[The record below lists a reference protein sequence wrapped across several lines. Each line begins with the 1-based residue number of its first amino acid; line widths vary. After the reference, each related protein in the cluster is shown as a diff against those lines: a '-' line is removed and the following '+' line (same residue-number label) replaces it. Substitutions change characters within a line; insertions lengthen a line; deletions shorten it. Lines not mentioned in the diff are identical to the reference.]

1 MESALAR
8 RPPPTLTTQKERA
21 PLSGTGLRIGRLEEL
36 ASEFGLVER
45 ALGDPAMLADA
56 REYARLTRRHRELTP
71 VVTLYREYQAAQ
83 RDLAG
88 ARELLQDPDMREL
101 AAGEVDSL
109 VARLGELE
117 AELEVLLLPTDPDD
131 AKDVILEI
139 RAGAGG
145 AEAALFAVDLLRM
158 YTRYAEG
165 TGLKVNVL
173 DASESDLGG
182 ASKVV
187 AEVTGDMAF
196 RAFKWERGVHRVQR
210 VPATES
216 QGRIHTST
224 VTVAVL
230 PEAEQGEVQLDLSEV
245 RIDVFRS
252 QGAGGQGVNT
262 TDSAVRAV
270 YRAGTPDEITVVCQ
284 DGRSQI
290 KNREKALVVLASRLA
305 ERERAAR
312 EARERSERASQVGT
326 GERSEK
332 IRTYNYPQ
340 NRVTDHRLEGEHKNF
355 ALDTVMEGGLV
366 PVVAHLARDERE
378 RQLMALGTGD
388 EAASGERGVYG
399 TA

>member
-1 MESALAR
+1 MVRDAR
-8 RPPPTLTTQKERA
+8 R
-21 PLSGTGLRIGRLEEL
+21 GGRLEEL
-36 ASEFGLVER
+36 ASEFGMVER
-45 ALGDPAMLADA
+45 ALGDPAALADG
-56 REYARLTRRHRELTP
+56 REYARLTRRHRELLP
-71 VVTLYREYQAAQ
+71 LVTLHREREAVLS
-83 RDLAG
+83 DLEG
-88 ARELLQDPDMREL
+88 ARELLADADMREL
-101 AAGEVDSL
+101 AAGEVETL
-109 VARLGELE
+109 THRLTEID

-131 AKDVILEI
+131 AKDVILEL

-145 AEAALFAVDLLRM
+145 AEAGLFVVDLLRM

-165 TGLKVNVL
+165 LGLKLGVL

-187 AEVTGDMAF
+187 AEVTGDFAF

-230 PEAEQGEVQLDLSEV
+230 PEAEQGEVGLDLSEV

-270 YRAGTPDEITVVCQ
+270 YRAGTSDEIVVVCQ

-290 KNREKALVVLASRLA
+290 KNREKALLVLTSRLA

-312 EARERSERASQVGT
+312 EEQERQTRASQVGT

-340 NRVTDHRLEGEHKNF
+340 NRVTDHRLEGEVKNF
-355 ALDTVMEGGLV
+355 ALETVMAGGLA
-366 PVVAHLARDERE
+366 PVVAALARDERE
-378 RQLMALGTGD
+378 RQLLEMGGADGGGQYG
-388 EAASGERGVYG
+388 AA
-399 TA
+399 

>member
-1 MESALAR
+1 M
-8 RPPPTLTTQKERA
+8 
-21 PLSGTGLRIGRLEEL
+21 
-36 ASEFGLVER
+36 VER
-45 ALGDPAMLADA
+45 ALGDPAMLADPHA
-56 REYARLTRRHRELTP
+56 YARLTRRHRELTP
-71 VVTLYREYQAAQ
+71 VVTLHREREALA

-88 ARELLQDPDMREL
+88 ARELLADPDMREL
-101 AAGEVDSL
+101 ASGEVSAL
-109 VARLGELE
+109 ESRLAELD

-131 AKDVILEI
+131 AKDVILEL

-145 AEAALFAVDLLRM
+145 AEAGLFAVDLLRL

-165 TGLKVNVL
+165 TGLKLNVL

-187 AEVTGDMAF
+187 AEVTGDFAF

-230 PEAEQGEVQLDLSEV
+230 PEAEQGEIQLDLSEV

-312 EARERSERASQVGT
+312 EEHERETRASQVGT

-340 NRVTDHRLEGEHKNF
+340 NRVTDHRLEGETKNF
-355 ALDTVMEGGLV
+355 ALDSVMAGGLA
-366 PVVAHLARDERE
+366 PVVAALARAERE
-378 RQLMALGTGD
+378 RQLLELGEADGD
-388 EAASGERGVYG
+388 RAGHGAA
-399 TA
+399 

>member
-1 MESALAR
+1 MV
-8 RPPPTLTTQKERA
+8 
-21 PLSGTGLRIGRLEEL
+21 SGAQGGRLEEL
-36 ASEFGLVER
+36 AAEFSHIER
-45 ALGDPAMLADA
+45 AMGDPAVLANPA
-56 REYARLTRRHRELTP
+56 EYTRLTRRHRELTP
-71 VVTLYREYQAAQ
+71 VVALHRERAEVVGALAQ
-83 RDLAG
+83 
-88 ARELLQDPDMREL
+88 ARELLADPELREL
-101 AAGEVDSL
+101 AAGEVESL
-109 VARLGELE
+109 SARLTELD

-131 AKDVILEI
+131 ARDVILEL

-145 AEAALFAVDLLRM
+145 AEAGLFAVDLLRM

-165 TGLKVNVL
+165 AGLKLNVL
-173 DASESDLGG
+173 EASESDLGG
-182 ASKVV
+182 ASRVV
-187 AEVTGDMAF
+187 AEVTGEFAF
-196 RAFKWERGVHRVQR
+196 RALKWERGVHRVQR

-230 PEAEQGEVQLDLSEV
+230 PQVEASEVHLDLSEV

-270 YRAGTPDEITVVCQ
+270 YRAGTPDEIMVVCQ

-290 KNREKALVVLASRLA
+290 KNREKALQVLAARLA

-312 EARERSERASQVGT
+312 EAEERQTRAAQVGT

-340 NRVTDHRLEGEHKNF
+340 NRVTDHRLEGEVKNF
-355 ALDTVMEGGLV
+355 ALDSVVAGGLA
-366 PVVAHLARDERE
+366 PVVAALARQERE
-378 RQLMALGTGD
+378 RQLLDLA
-388 EAASGERGVYG
+388 EAPDGA
-399 TA
+399 A

>member
-1 MESALAR
+1 MRDAR
-8 RPPPTLTTQKERA
+8 R
-21 PLSGTGLRIGRLEEL
+21 GGRLEEL
-36 ASEFGLVER
+36 ASEFGMVER
-45 ALGDPAMLADA
+45 ALGDPAALSDG
-56 REYARLTRRHRELTP
+56 REYTRLTRRHRELLP
-71 VVTLYREYQAAQ
+71 LVTLHRERETVLGDLEGA
-83 RDLAG
+83 RDL
-88 ARELLQDPDMREL
+88 LTDPDMREL
-101 AAGEVDSL
+101 AAGEVETL
-109 VARLGELE
+109 TGRLAEID

-131 AKDVILEI
+131 AKDVILEL

-145 AEAALFAVDLLRM
+145 AEAGLFAVDLLRM

-165 TGLKVNVL
+165 LGLKLNVL

-187 AEVTGDMAF
+187 AEVTGDFAF

-270 YRAGTPDEITVVCQ
+270 YRAGTPDEIVVVCQ

-290 KNREKALVVLASRLA
+290 KNREKALLVLASRLA

-312 EARERSERASQVGT
+312 EEQERQTRASQVGT

-340 NRVTDHRLEGEHKNF
+340 NRVTDHRLEGEVKNF
-355 ALDTVMEGGLV
+355 ALEGVMAGGLA
-366 PVVAHLARDERE
+366 PVVAALARDERE
-378 RQLMALGTGD
+378 RQLLEMGGADGGGQYG
-388 EAASGERGVYG
+388 AA
-399 TA
+399 

>member
-1 MESALAR
+1 M
-8 RPPPTLTTQKERA
+8 
-21 PLSGTGLRIGRLEEL
+21 
-36 ASEFGLVER
+36 VER
-45 ALGDPAMLADA
+45 ALGDPAMLADPPA
-56 REYARLTRRHRELTP
+56 YARLTRRHRELTP
-71 VVTLYREYQAAQ
+71 VVTLYREREALE
-83 RDLAG
+83 RDLTG
-88 ARELLQDPDMREL
+88 ARELLSDPDMREL
-101 AAGEVDSL
+101 ASGEVAAL
-109 VARLGELE
+109 GARLAELD
-117 AELEVLLLPTDPDD
+117 AELELLLLPTDPDD
-131 AKDVILEI
+131 PKDVILEL

-145 AEAALFAVDLLRM
+145 AEAGLFAVDLLRL

-165 TGLKVNVL
+165 AGLKLNVL

-187 AEVTGDMAF
+187 AEVSGDFAF

-290 KNREKALVVLASRLA
+290 KNREKALVILAARLA

-312 EARERSERASQVGT
+312 EERERETRASQVGT

-340 NRVTDHRLEGEHKNF
+340 NRVTDHRLEGEVKNF
-355 ALDTVMEGGLV
+355 ALDSVMAGGLG
-366 PVVAHLARDERE
+366 PVVAALGRAERE
-378 RQLMALGTGD
+378 RQLLELGEADGTGRGRAGHG
-388 EAASGERGVYG
+388 AA
-399 TA
+399 

>member
-1 MESALAR
+1 MVGA
-8 RPPPTLTTQKERA
+8 
-21 PLSGTGLRIGRLEEL
+21 GLRLGRLEEL

-45 ALGDPAMLADA
+45 ALGDPAMLADP

-71 VVTLYREYQAAQ
+71 LVTLYREHAA
-83 RDLAG
+83 RLGDLEG
-88 ARELLQDPDMREL
+88 ARELLADPDMRDL
-101 AAGEVDSL
+101 AQGEVESL
-109 VARLGELE
+109 TARLAQIE

-131 AKDVILEI
+131 AKDVILEL

-165 TGLKVNVL
+165 AGLKLNVL

-187 AEVTGDMAF
+187 AEVTGDFAF

-230 PEAEQGEVQLDLSEV
+230 PEAEQGEVPLDPSEV

-270 YRAGTPDEITVVCQ
+270 YRPGTPDEIVVVCQ

-312 EARERSERASQVGT
+312 EERERETRASQVGT

-340 NRVTDHRLEGEHKNF
+340 NRVTDHRLEGEVKNF
-355 ALDTVMEGGLV
+355 ALDSVMAGGLA
-366 PVVAHLARDERE
+366 PIVAALARDERE
-378 RQLMALGTGD
+378 RQLLEMQGD
-388 EAASGERGVYG
+388 EGGRGTYGAA
-399 TA
+399 

>member
-1 MESALAR
+1 M
-8 RPPPTLTTQKERA
+8 
-21 PLSGTGLRIGRLEEL
+21 
-36 ASEFGLVER
+36 VER
-45 ALGDPAMLADA
+45 ALGDPATLADA
-56 REYARLTRRHRELTP
+56 REYTRLTRRHRELTP
-71 VVTLYREYQAAQ
+71 VVTLYREQAA
-83 RDLAG
+83 LAEQLAQ
-88 ARELLQDPDMREL
+88 ARELLADPELREL
-101 AAGEVDSL
+101 AAGEVTRLSERL
-109 VARLGELE
+109 AGVAT
-117 AELEVLLLPTDPDD
+117 ELEVLLLPTDPDD
-131 AKDVILEI
+131 ARDVILEL
-139 RAGAGG
+139 RAGTGG
-145 AEAALFAVDLLRM
+145 AEAGLFAADLLRM

-165 TGLKVNVL
+165 AGLKLNVL
-173 DASESDLGG
+173 DAAESDLGG

-187 AEVTGDMAF
+187 AEVTGDFAF

-230 PEAEQGEVQLDLSEV
+230 PEAEASEVQLDLSEV

-252 QGAGGQGVNT
+252 QGAGGQSVNT

-270 YRAGTPDEITVVCQ
+270 YRAGTPDEIMVVCQ

-312 EARERSERASQVGT
+312 EDREARERAAQVGS

-340 NRVTDHRLEGEHKNF
+340 NRVTDHRLEGDAKNF
-355 ALDTVMEGGLV
+355 ALDGVVAGGLA
-366 PVVAHLARDERE
+366 PVVAALGRDERE
-378 RQLMALGTGD
+378 RQLLELSEVGHG
-388 EAASGERGVYG
+388 AA
-399 TA
+399 

>member
-1 MESALAR
+1 V
-8 RPPPTLTTQKERA
+8 
-21 PLSGTGLRIGRLEEL
+21 GRVCAVSSRLQEL
-36 ASEFGLVER
+36 QSEFGLVER
-45 ALGDPAMLADA
+45 RLGDPAALADG
-56 REYARLTRRHRELTP
+56 REYGKLTRRHRELLP
-71 VVTLYREYQAAQ
+71 LVTLLRERDGLQS
-83 RDLAG
+83 DLAG
-88 ARELLQDPDMREL
+88 ARELLSDPDMKEL
-101 AAGEVDSL
+101 AAGEVETIET
-109 VARLGELE
+109 RLGEIE

-131 AKDVILEI
+131 AKDVILEL

-145 AEAALFAVDLLRM
+145 AEAGLFVTDLLRM

-165 TGLKVNVL
+165 LNLKLNVL
-173 DASESDLGG
+173 DANESDLGG

-187 AEVTGDMAF
+187 AEVTGDGAF

-216 QGRIHTST
+216 AGRIHTST

-230 PEAEQGEVQLDLSEV
+230 PEAEQDEVHLDLSEV
-245 RIDVFRS
+245 RIDVYRS

-270 YRAGTPDEITVVCQ
+270 YRAGTPDEIMVVCQ

-312 EARERSERASQVGT
+312 DEQERNERASQVGS
-326 GERSEK
+326 GDRSEK

-340 NRVTDHRLEGEHKNF
+340 NRVTDHRLEGDDKNHP
-355 ALDTVMEGGLV
+355 LDSVINGTLA
-366 PVVAHLARDERE
+366 PVVAGLARAERE
-378 RQLMALGTGD
+378 RQLLDMADHEGAGPHGGTGRSGQHG
-388 EAASGERGVYG
+388 AA
-399 TA
+399 

>member
-1 MESALAR
+1 MSAVVS
-8 RPPPTLTTQKERA
+8 Q
-21 PLSGTGLRIGRLEEL
+21 RLEEL
-36 ASEFGLVER
+36 ASEFSLVER
-45 ALGDPAMLADA
+45 ALGDPAMLADP

-71 VVTLYREYQAAQ
+71 IVTLYREHAALSS
-83 RDLAG
+83 DLEG
-88 ARELLQDPDMREL
+88 ARELLADPDMREL
-101 AAGEVDSL
+101 AQGEIESL
-109 VARLGELE
+109 SARLAQIE

-131 AKDVILEI
+131 AKDVILEL

-165 TGLKVNVL
+165 AGLKLNVL

-182 ASKVV
+182 ASKIV
-187 AEVTGDMAF
+187 AEVTGEFAF

-230 PEAEQGEVQLDLSEV
+230 PEAEQGEVSVDPSEV

-270 YRAGTPDEITVVCQ
+270 YRPGTPDEIVVVCQ
-284 DGRSQI
+284 DSRSQI

-312 EARERSERASQVGT
+312 EERERETRAAQVGT

-340 NRVTDHRLEGEHKNF
+340 NRVTDHRLEGDAKNF
-355 ALDTVMEGGLV
+355 ALDSVMAGGLA
-366 PVVAHLARDERE
+366 PIVAALSRDERE
-378 RQLMALGTGD
+378 RQLLELQGA
-388 EAASGERGVYG
+388 EGERGTYG
-399 TA
+399 AA